1 MEDKINN
8 AKLSFTCNRDWNN
21 MEPDAEGR
29 FCDSCQKKVYDLTD
43 KNVAYFINI
52 MQENKEGFCGRFSS
66 DQLMAPLPVDES
78 RWKRWLVTAMVF
90 VGIGAIGQ
98 KASAQ
103 STLLGKPQAAT
114 VSSDCDSRAIL
125 GEVVITSR
133 ITVED
138 KNKLQK
144 YMLSNC
150 KLDKSVSG
158 RFDMSFNL
166 NREGEVTIVLGA
178 SKLPKQARLEIT
190 RVLKN
195 GVKLIRS
202 NLNTDFPYQIS
213 ITFIKGRVQSLVNF

>member
-1 MEDKINN
+1 MEDKIND
-8 AKLSFTCNRDWNN
+8 ARLSFICNQDWNN

-29 FCDSCQKKVYDLTD
+29 FCNGCQKKVYDLTE
-43 KNVAYFINI
+43 KNVAYFIKI
-52 MQENKEGFCGRFSS
+52 MQENKAGFCGRFTQ
-66 DQLMAPLPVDES
+66 DQVKAPLSVDQS
-78 RWKRWLVTAMVF
+78 RWKRWLVAAMVF

-98 KASAQ
+98 KVSAQ

-114 VSSDCDSRAIL
+114 ISSDCDSRAIL
-125 GEVVITSR
+125 GEVVITNR
-133 ITVED
+133 ITVDD

-166 NREGEVTIVLGA
+166 NREGEVSIILTA
-178 SKLPKQARLEIT
+178 SELPKQAKLEIT
-190 RVLKN
+190 KVLKN
-195 GVKLIRS
+195 GVKLIGG

-213 ITFIKGRVQSLVNF
+213 ITFIKGSVQSLISF